1 MNTTGLLNKYM
12 KINIS
17 IDDVSPHPFSS
28 TRVLER
34 CEELISIFP
43 DIKISL
49 FIPTAYW
56 RTKKSGTTT
65 REPLKLSHFDDFCEE
80 IKNLDPN
87 NYEVGFHGYYHGIP
101 GQSDNDEFQN
111 ISYQETNSKINLMFE
126 EVVQSGLEDVFKKM
140 FRPPAW
146 RMNPD
151 AFRCLADR
159 GFNLFALTDLDYA
172 VATYAGAHKQHP
184 HTMSSQFPPFRPL
197 KKVEKCGIVYHACEW
212 DKNFLDS
219 EKVEELIN
227 FINSSDEKEFVF
239 LEDFCE

>member
-1 MNTTGLLNKYM
+1 M

-34 CEELISIFP
+34 CEELIDEFP
-43 DIKISL
+43 EIKISL

-56 RTKKSGTTT
+56 RTMKSGTTT
-65 REPLKLSHFDDFCEE
+65 NQPLRLSEFSDFCGELRD
-80 IKNLDPN
+80 LDPS
-87 NYEVGFHGYYHGIP
+87 NYEIGFHGYYHGIP
-101 GQSDNDEFQN
+101 NKSDNDEFQR
-111 ISYQETNSKINLMFE
+111 ISYEETNSKVDLMLG
-126 EVVQSGLEDVFKKM
+126 EVAASGLEGIFKKM

-151 AFRCLADR
+151 AFRCLSDR
-159 GFNLFALTDLDYA
+159 GFDLFALTDLEYA
-172 VATYAGAHKQHP
+172 LETYAGAHKEYT
-184 HTMSSQFPPFRPL
+184 HTMSCQFPPFKPL
-197 KKVEKCGIVYHACEW
+197 KKAEKCGIVYHACEW

-219 EKVEELIN
+219 EKVEELVN